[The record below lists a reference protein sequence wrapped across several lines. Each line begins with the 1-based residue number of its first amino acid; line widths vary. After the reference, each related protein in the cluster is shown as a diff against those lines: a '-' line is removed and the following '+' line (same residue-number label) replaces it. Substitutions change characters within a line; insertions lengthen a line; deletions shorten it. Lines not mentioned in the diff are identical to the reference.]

1 MAELSNLGY
10 NGVKDYGTF
19 EVDATTATAIG
30 TSLSGEVNKPY
41 AISADATVGY
51 GSSGDPVFGVVVKVE
66 KYQSNSSVLVATLK
80 LTGMA
85 ENVIT
90 TSTTA
95 SLPVAG
101 KIVTVDGAGAL
112 IVSATNA
119 ATDVLSRARA
129 YSVSAANHTAT
140 IQL

>member
-1 MAELSNLGY
+1 MELTLGY
-10 NGVKDYGTF
+10 SGIVNSGTF

-30 TSLSGEVNKPY
+30 TALASEINKVY
-41 AISADATVGY
+41 AITADSTVGY
-51 GSSGDPVFGVVVKVE
+51 GNSGDAVFGVVEKVE
-66 KYQSNSSVLVATLK
+66 KYAPNSDVLVATLK

-85 ENVIT
+85 EGVIT

-95 SLPVAG
+95 SLPVIG
-101 KIVTVDGAGAL
+101 KIATVDGAGAL

-119 ATDVLSRARA
+119 ATDVLGRARA
-129 YSVSAANHTAT
+129 YSVSAATHTAT